1 MIGFLLK
8 QTFDSSI
15 LPYIESN
22 KECCVFSMGSPTSNF
37 KKPFLQAL
45 RVYDFDKTI
54 VATDITTAMM
64 ACDLILPKKKY
75 FYITDLEW
83 MGHKPLIYQELR
95 DIYLNEELDL
105 IVSNETNYRI
115 IKNLFKEPKFIVKNW
130 DFSEIEK

>member
-15 LPYIESN
+15 LPHIENN
-22 KECCVFSMGSPTSNF
+22 KECCVFSMGSPTANF
-37 KKPFLQAL
+37 KKPFLQTL

-95 DIYLNEELDL
+95 EIYLNEELDL
-105 IVSNETNYRI
+105 IVSNESNYRI

>member
-8 QTFDSSI
+8 QTFDNSI

-22 KECCVFSMGSPTSNF
+22 KECCVFSTGSPTPNF

-105 IVSNETNYRI
+105 IVSNESNYRI

>member
-8 QTFDSSI
+8 QTFDNSI

-22 KECCVFSMGSPTSNF
+22 KECCVFSMGSPTPNF
-37 KKPFLQAL
+37 KKPFLQTL

-95 DIYLNEELDL
+95 EIYLNEELDL
-105 IVSNETNYRI
+105 IVSNESNYRI